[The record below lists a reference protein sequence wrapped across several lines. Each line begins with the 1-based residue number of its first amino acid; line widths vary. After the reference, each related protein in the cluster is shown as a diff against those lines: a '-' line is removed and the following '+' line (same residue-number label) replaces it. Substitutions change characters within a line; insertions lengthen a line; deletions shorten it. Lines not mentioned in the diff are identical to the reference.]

1 MFSFVLIQ
9 YSLFV
14 NSSPFKLSSLFAT
27 MTVDMWQVF
36 FSLFFDFHI
45 YIFLMNV
52 ISKVSEIYIYQSLTQ
67 GVGHHFDFLLFLFP
81 GIVGILPDG
90 KFPLGEYIGLNP
102 ALNLVGHT

>member
-1 MFSFVLIQ
+1 
-9 YSLFV
+9 
-14 NSSPFKLSSLFAT
+14 
-27 MTVDMWQVF
+27 
-36 FSLFFDFHI
+36 
-45 YIFLMNV
+45 MNV

-102 ALNLVGHT
+102 ALNLVGHTWTRPAVGLASRDSHALYIAYGPYSATCGALLTSRRSELISSVIIVSI

>member
-1 MFSFVLIQ
+1 
-9 YSLFV
+9 
-14 NSSPFKLSSLFAT
+14 
-27 MTVDMWQVF
+27 
-36 FSLFFDFHI
+36 
-45 YIFLMNV
+45 MNV